1 MKRWLIHRI
10 VPSVG
15 YWLIRFLGWT
25 TALQFQGYDMVRT
38 LRSQYGG
45 LIFAFWHS
53 HQLLMPLVFHEK
65 PACVLISQHRD
76 GELICGIIQ
85 RFGHSAIRGSTTRG
99 GGLAFRQLIRAGRTG
114 GDLVVTPDGP
124 KGPREVV
131 KLGVIHL
138 AKMTGLPIVPL
149 VFACSKKKSFQAGTG
164 LSFPIHL
171 AKAFL
176 CGGSL
181 SGLTGRLM
189 T

>member
-10 VPSVG
+10 VASVG

-25 TALQFQGYDMVRT
+25 NALQFQGYDMVRT

-99 GGLAFRQLIRAGRTG
+99 GGMSKSLVDTQNSAFRWLLAYQF
-114 GDLVVTPDGP
+114 
-124 KGPREVV
+124 
-131 KLGVIHL
+131 LGMDH
-138 AKMTGLPIVPL
+138 
-149 VFACSKKKSFQAGTG
+149 CSTV
-164 LSFPIHL
+164 
-171 AKAFL
+171 
-176 CGGSL
+176 
-181 SGLTGRLM
+181 SGL
-189 T
+189 